1 MSVAD
6 TVNVVDIRAEKNSG
20 DGLYLRF
27 DYHTNYVHGRIL
39 YSNYPL
45 TDLQVLQQLGIP
57 QFSQHAAAT
66 EAENAE
72 ENEGNDENSDQLVG
86 YFLTFNNTL
95 FQVENIADNGRV
107 HSLSVLPGNEFESD
121 IISVEMSV
129 GTVTRYIDEYN

>member
-1 MSVAD
+1 MLSMWWTCAQ
-6 TVNVVDIRAEKNSG
+6 KNSG
-20 DGLYLRF
+20 DGLYLQF
-27 DYHTNYVHGRIL
+27 YYHTNYVHGEIL

-57 QFSQHAAAT
+57 QCSQQAAAT

-72 ENEGNDENSDQLVG
+72 ENEGNDKNSDQLVG
-86 YFLTFNNTL
+86 YFFTFNNTL

-107 HSLSVLPGNEFESD
+107 RSLSVPPGNKFESD
-121 IISVEMSV
+121 IISVKISV